1 MQLPIDRKERIKTFF
16 EAGKSKGTSGL
27 FDYFKGTKW
36 VFALNKRLYD
46 RYITELRWYLQT

>member
-1 MQLPIDRKERIKTFF
+1 MPTDRKERIKTFF
-16 EAGKSKGTSGL
+16 EAGKGKSGP